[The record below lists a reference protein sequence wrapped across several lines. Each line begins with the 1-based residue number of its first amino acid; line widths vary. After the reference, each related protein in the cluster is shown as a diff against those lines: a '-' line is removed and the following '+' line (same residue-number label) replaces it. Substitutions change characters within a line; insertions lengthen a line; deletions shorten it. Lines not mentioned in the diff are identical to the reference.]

1 MGPMQP
7 ACQKWTSDL
16 VVVSCYDL
24 PHLVSNSPADT
35 SALDCDCDLA
45 RSELLAALNLLER
58 RLGLGDPEIMC
69 RVGVNTNV

>member
-16 VVVSCYDL
+16 VDVSWHAL
-24 PHLVSNSPADT
+24 PPLVWNSPADT
-35 SALDCDCDLA
+35 GALHCDCDLT
-45 RSELLAALNLLER
+45 RSELLAALDLLER
-58 RLGLGDPEIMC
+58 RLGFGNPEIMC